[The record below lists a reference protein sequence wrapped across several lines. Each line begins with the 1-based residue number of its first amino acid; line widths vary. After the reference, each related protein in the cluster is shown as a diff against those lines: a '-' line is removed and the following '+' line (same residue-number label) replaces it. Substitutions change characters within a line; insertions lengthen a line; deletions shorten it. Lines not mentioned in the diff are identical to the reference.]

1 MKAPAL
7 VLDVLPGRLALCRLA
22 GDVATPAWVAD
33 ARRFLTISR
42 TPDELSIVA
51 DAEVVP
57 PGASVISD
65 FCALRIRGPVP
76 LDTVGVLA
84 ALVVP
89 LAGAG
94 IPVFPIGTHDTDY
107 LLLRESNLA
116 AARGVLERAGHRILP

>member
-1 MKAPAL
+1 MKVQAL

-57 PGASVISD
+57 PGAAVMSD
-65 FCALRIRGPVP
+65 YCALKIGGPVP

-89 LAGAG
+89 LAKAR

-107 LLLRESNLA
+107 LLLRESDLA
-116 AARGVLERAGHRILP
+116 AATGALERAGHRVVR